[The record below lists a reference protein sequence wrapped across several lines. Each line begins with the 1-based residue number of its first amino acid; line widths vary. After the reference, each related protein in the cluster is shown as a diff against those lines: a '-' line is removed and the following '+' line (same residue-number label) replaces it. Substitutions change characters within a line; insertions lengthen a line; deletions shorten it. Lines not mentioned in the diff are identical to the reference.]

1 MNVTSIK
8 IGKTPSISVDYSGKG
23 EMIIFLHGIGGNKKN
38 WKNNIHF
45 FAKKFLT
52 VAWDTRG
59 YGDSDDYDGE
69 LDFEDIIDDLRSVID
84 FFEKTEA
91 HIVGLSMGGQIATL
105 FYDKYPNYV
114 KTLTLCDTHFGLSNL
129 SPTEIEKFIN
139 LRKEPLLNGKEPKD
153 IAPIVAST
161 LIGDI
166 NNHSAYEQLVES
178 MSLLHKESYL
188 KTIESSMRTEHLHIF
203 KNIKV
208 PTLIM
213 VGELDTLTPP
223 SMSKK
228 IMTDIEG
235 SSLKIIPKAG
245 HLINIEQPK
254 IFNENLMVFLNKA
267 ICNE

>member
-1 MNVTSIK
+1 MSVTSIK
-8 IGKTPSISVDYSGKG
+8 IGSKPSISVDYCGQG
-23 EMIIFLHGIGGNKKN
+23 EMVLFLHGIGGNKKN
-38 WKNNIHF
+38 WKNNINF
-45 FAKKFLT
+45 FSKNFLT

-59 YGDSDDYDGE
+59 YGDSDDYNGE
-69 LDFEDIIDDLRSVID
+69 LDFDNILDDLKKVID
-84 FFEKTEA
+84 FFKKTGA

-139 LRKEPLLNGKEPKD
+139 LRKEPLLNGKVPKD
-153 IAPIVAST
+153 IAPSVAST
-161 LIGDI
+161 LIGD
-166 NNHSAYEQLVES
+166 NNNISAYNQLVES

-188 KTIESSMRTEHLHIF
+188 KTIESSMRTEHRHIF

-223 SMSKK
+223 SMSKS
-228 IMTDIEG
+228 IMNEIKG
-235 SSLKIIPKAG
+235 SYLKIIPKAG
-245 HLINIEQPK
+245 HLINIEEPD
-254 IFNENLMVFLNKA
+254 IFNQNLIQFLDKHSY
-267 ICNE
+267 I

>member
-1 MNVTSIK
+1 MSITSIK
-8 IGKTPSISVDYSGKG
+8 IGSKPSISVDYSGQG
-23 EMIIFLHGIGGNKKN
+23 EIVLFLHGIGGNKKN
-38 WKNNIHF
+38 WKNNINF
-45 FAKKFLT
+45 FSKNFLT

-59 YGDSDDYDGE
+59 YGDSDDYNGE
-69 LDFEDIIDDLRSVID
+69 LDFDNILDDLKKVID
-84 FFEKTEA
+84 FFKKTRA

-139 LRKEPLLNGKEPKD
+139 LRKEPLLNGKVPKD
-153 IAPIVAST
+153 IAPSVAST
-161 LIGDI
+161 LIGDT
-166 NNHSAYEQLVES
+166 NNISAYNQLVES

-188 KTIESSMRTEHLHIF
+188 KTIESSMRTEHRHIF

-223 SMSKK
+223 SMSKS
-228 IMTDIEG
+228 IMNEIKG
-235 SSLKIIPKAG
+235 SYLKIIPKAG
-245 HLINIEQPK
+245 HLINIEEPD
-254 IFNENLMVFLNKA
+254 IFNQNLIQFLDKHSY
-267 ICNE
+267 I

>member
-1 MNVTSIK
+1 MSVTSIK
-8 IGKTPSISVDYSGKG
+8 IGSKPSISVDYSGQG
-23 EMIIFLHGIGGNKKN
+23 EIVLFLHGIGGNKKN
-38 WKNNIHF
+38 WKNNINF
-45 FAKKFLT
+45 FSKNFLT

-59 YGDSDDYDGE
+59 YGDSDDYNGE
-69 LDFEDIIDDLRSVID
+69 LDFDNILDDLKKVID
-84 FFEKTEA
+84 FFKKTRA

-139 LRKEPLLNGKEPKD
+139 LRKEPLLNGKVPKD
-153 IAPIVAST
+153 IAPSVAST
-161 LIGDI
+161 LIGD
-166 NNHSAYEQLVES
+166 NNNISAYNQLVES

-188 KTIESSMRTEHLHIF
+188 KTIESSMRTEHRHIF

-223 SMSKK
+223 SMSKS
-228 IMTDIEG
+228 IMNEIKG
-235 SSLKIIPKAG
+235 SYLKIIPKAG
-245 HLINIEQPK
+245 HLINIEEPD
-254 IFNENLMVFLNKA
+254 IFNQNLIQFLDKHSY
-267 ICNE
+267 I

>member
-1 MNVTSIK
+1 MSVTSIK
-8 IGKTPSISVDYSGKG
+8 IGSKPSISVDYSGQG
-23 EMIIFLHGIGGNKKN
+23 EMVLFLHGIGGNKKN
-38 WKNNIHF
+38 WKNNINF
-45 FAKKFLT
+45 FSKNFLT

-59 YGDSDDYDGE
+59 YGDSDDYNGE
-69 LDFEDIIDDLRSVID
+69 LDFDNILDDLKKVID
-84 FFEKTEA
+84 FFKKTRA

-139 LRKEPLLNGKEPKD
+139 LRKEPLLNGKVPKD
-153 IAPIVAST
+153 IAPSVAST
-161 LIGDI
+161 LIGD
-166 NNHSAYEQLVES
+166 NNNISAYNQLVES

-188 KTIESSMRTEHLHIF
+188 KTIESSMRTEHRHIF

-223 SMSKK
+223 SMSKS
-228 IMTDIEG
+228 IMNEIKG
-235 SSLKIIPKAG
+235 SYLKIIPKAG
-245 HLINIEQPK
+245 HLINIEEPD
-254 IFNENLMVFLNKA
+254 IFNQNLIQFLDKHSY
-267 ICNE
+267 I

>member
-1 MNVTSIK
+1 MSITSIK
-8 IGKTPSISVDYSGKG
+8 IGSKPSISVDYSGQG
-23 EMIIFLHGIGGNKKN
+23 EMVLFLHGIGGNKKN
-38 WKNNIHF
+38 WKNNINF
-45 FAKKFLT
+45 FSKNFLT

-59 YGDSDDYDGE
+59 YGDSDDYNGE
-69 LDFEDIIDDLRSVID
+69 LDFDNILDDLKKVID
-84 FFEKTEA
+84 FFKKTRA

-139 LRKEPLLNGKEPKD
+139 LRKEPLLNGKVPKD
-153 IAPIVAST
+153 IAPSVAST
-161 LIGDI
+161 LIGDT
-166 NNHSAYEQLVES
+166 NNISAYNQLVES

-188 KTIESSMRTEHLHIF
+188 KTIESSMRTEHRHIF

-223 SMSKK
+223 SMSKS
-228 IMTDIEG
+228 IMNEIKG
-235 SSLKIIPKAG
+235 SYLKIIPKAG
-245 HLINIEQPK
+245 HLINIEEPD
-254 IFNENLMVFLNKA
+254 IFNQNLIQFLDKHSY
-267 ICNE
+267 I

>member
-1 MNVTSIK
+1 MSVTSIK
-8 IGKTPSISVDYSGKG
+8 IGSKPSISVDYSGQG
-23 EMIIFLHGIGGNKKN
+23 EIVLFLHGIGGNKKN
-38 WKNNIHF
+38 WKNNINF
-45 FAKKFLT
+45 FSKNFLT

-59 YGDSDDYDGE
+59 YGDSDDYNGE
-69 LDFEDIIDDLRSVID
+69 LDFDNILDDLKKVID
-84 FFEKTEA
+84 FFKKTRA

-139 LRKEPLLNGKEPKD
+139 LRKEPLLNGKVPKD
-153 IAPIVAST
+153 IAPSVAST
-161 LIGDI
+161 LIGDT
-166 NNHSAYEQLVES
+166 NNISAYNQLVES

-188 KTIESSMRTEHLHIF
+188 KTIESSMRTEHRHIF

-223 SMSKK
+223 SMSKS
-228 IMTDIEG
+228 IMNEIKG
-235 SSLKIIPKAG
+235 SYLKIIPKAG
-245 HLINIEQPK
+245 HLINIEEPD
-254 IFNENLMVFLNKA
+254 IFNQNLIQFLDKHSY
-267 ICNE
+267 I

>member
-1 MNVTSIK
+1 MSVTSIK
-8 IGKTPSISVDYSGKG
+8 IGSKPSISVDYSGQG
-23 EMIIFLHGIGGNKKN
+23 EMVLFLHGIGGNKKN
-38 WKNNIHF
+38 WKNNINF
-45 FAKKFLT
+45 FSKNFLT

-59 YGDSDDYDGE
+59 YGDSDDYSGE
-69 LDFEDIIDDLRSVID
+69 LDFDNILDDLKKVID
-84 FFEKTEA
+84 FFKKTRA

-139 LRKEPLLNGKEPKD
+139 LRKEPLLNGKVPKD
-153 IAPIVAST
+153 IAPSVAST
-161 LIGDI
+161 LIGDT
-166 NNHSAYEQLVES
+166 NNISAYNQLVES

-188 KTIESSMRTEHLHIF
+188 KTIESSMRTEHRHIF

-223 SMSKK
+223 SMSKS
-228 IMTDIEG
+228 IMNEIKG
-235 SSLKIIPKAG
+235 SYLKIIPKAG
-245 HLINIEQPK
+245 HLINIEEPD
-254 IFNENLMVFLNKA
+254 IFNQNLIQFLDKHSY
-267 ICNE
+267 I

>member
-1 MNVTSIK
+1 MSETSIK
-8 IGKTPSISVDYSGKG
+8 IGSKPSISVDYSGQG
-23 EMIIFLHGIGGNKKN
+23 EMVLFLHGIGGNKKN
-38 WKNNIHF
+38 WKNNINF
-45 FAKKFLT
+45 FSKNFLT

-59 YGDSDDYDGE
+59 YGDSDDYNGE
-69 LDFEDIIDDLRSVID
+69 LNFDNILDDLKKVID
-84 FFEKTEA
+84 FFKKTRA

-139 LRKEPLLNGKEPKD
+139 LRKEPLLNGKVPKD
-153 IAPIVAST
+153 IAPSVAST
-161 LIGDI
+161 LIGDT
-166 NNHSAYEQLVES
+166 NNISAYNQLVES

-188 KTIESSMRTEHLHIF
+188 KTIESSMRTEHRHIF

-223 SMSKK
+223 SMSKS
-228 IMTDIEG
+228 IMNEIKG
-235 SSLKIIPKAG
+235 SYLKIIPKAG
-245 HLINIEQPK
+245 HLINIEEPD
-254 IFNENLMVFLNKA
+254 IFNQNLIQFLDKHSY
-267 ICNE
+267 I

>member
-1 MNVTSIK
+1 MSVTSIK
-8 IGKTPSISVDYSGKG
+8 IGSKPSISVDYCGQG
-23 EMIIFLHGIGGNKKN
+23 EMVLFLHGIGGNKKN
-38 WKNNIHF
+38 WKNNINF
-45 FAKKFLT
+45 FSKNFLT

-59 YGDSDDYDGE
+59 YGDSDDYNGE
-69 LDFEDIIDDLRSVID
+69 LDFDNILDDLKKVID
-84 FFEKTEA
+84 FFKKTRA

-139 LRKEPLLNGKEPKD
+139 LRKEPLLNGKVPKD
-153 IAPIVAST
+153 IAPSVAST
-161 LIGDI
+161 LIGDT
-166 NNHSAYEQLVES
+166 NNISAYNQLVES

-188 KTIESSMRTEHLHIF
+188 KTIESSMRTEHRHIF

-223 SMSKK
+223 SMSKS
-228 IMTDIEG
+228 IMNEIKG
-235 SSLKIIPKAG
+235 SYLKIIPKAG
-245 HLINIEQPK
+245 HLINIEEPD
-254 IFNENLMVFLNKA
+254 IFNQNLIQFLDKHSY
-267 ICNE
+267 I

>member
-1 MNVTSIK
+1 MSITSIK
-8 IGKTPSISVDYSGKG
+8 IGSKPSISVDYSGQG
-23 EMIIFLHGIGGNKKN
+23 EIVLFLHGIGGNKKN
-38 WKNNIHF
+38 WKNNINF
-45 FAKKFLT
+45 FSKNFLT

-59 YGDSDDYDGE
+59 YGDSDDYNGE
-69 LDFEDIIDDLRSVID
+69 LDFDNILDDLKKVID
-84 FFEKTEA
+84 FFKKTRA

-139 LRKEPLLNGKEPKD
+139 LRKEPLLNGKVPKD
-153 IAPIVAST
+153 IAPSVAST
-161 LIGDI
+161 LIGD
-166 NNHSAYEQLVES
+166 NNNISAYNQLVES

-188 KTIESSMRTEHLHIF
+188 KTIESSMRTEHRHIF

-223 SMSKK
+223 SMSKS
-228 IMTDIEG
+228 IMNEIKG
-235 SSLKIIPKAG
+235 SYLKIIPKAG
-245 HLINIEQPK
+245 HLINIEEPD
-254 IFNENLMVFLNKA
+254 IFNQNLIQFLDKHSY
-267 ICNE
+267 I